1 MTPALTDDRKG
12 ETANMTPRTRSRLG
26 LVLIIAL
33 FAAPL
38 LTAYVLN
45 ANGWRPSGMRNYG
58 TLIEP
63 PRDLTSARFVADDG
77 KPLAWKDENWSW
89 TIFVLPGPHCA
100 QKCVARLDEL
110 RRARL
115 TLNQNTFRVRIVV
128 LGDVPAD
135 ALASLAPVR
144 VARDA
149 DGALAAMHPQG
160 DDDVTVA
167 FADPHGFLVLSYPVG
182 YDANKL
188 RKDLER
194 AIKS

>member
-1 MTPALTDDRKG
+1 M
-12 ETANMTPRTRSRLG
+12 NPRNRNRIG
-26 LVLIIAL
+26 LLLIIAL

-63 PRDLTSARFVADDG
+63 PRDLTAARFVTDDG

-89 TIFVLPGPHCA
+89 TIFALPGPHCA
-100 QKCVARLDEL
+100 QQCLARLDEL

-135 ALASLAPVR
+135 ALAPLAPVR
-144 VARDA
+144 TARDV
-149 DGALAAMHPQG
+149 DGVLAAMHPPG
-160 DDDVTVA
+160 DDEVAVA
-167 FADPHGFLVLSYPVG
+167 FADPHGFLVLSYPLG